1 MEQPSNAPS
10 PMMKFFLPGLAVG
23 FVVGA
28 LIGAFGAPMLFERG
42 GIEGVKPPADTRP
55 TSKSTGSSR
64 EALPVE
70 PVKPD
75 EVMPAPGEASNAGGT
90 PSENAAPSTTH
101 TP

>member
-1 MEQPSNAPS
+1 MEQPSTTPS

-28 LIGAFGAPMLFERG
+28 LIGAFGAPMLLDRG

-55 TSKSTGSSR
+55 TTKPTGSSR
-64 EALPVE
+64 EALPIE
-70 PVKPD
+70 PAKPA
-75 EVMPAPGEASNAGGT
+75 ESTPVPGEAPSSSST
-90 PSENAAPSTTH
+90 PSETPAPSTTH